1 MLQEPKPTGNA
12 VGNVLEKKTAVGGG
26 LGKLLENKQGGS
38 GAGIAKA
45 GLGQLLNKTSGNA
58 AEKKVAGIG
67 NLLGK
72 KGGGAAAAPF
82 GKMSMGA
89 FGKRGGP
96 KAAQVDDQQG
106 ILEGISSLH
115 SWIKSQT
122 MIKPNQKMKGKGQMY
137 EEVSS
142 SVKVLIKM
150 LKKNLKALIKNNPK
164 KKKEIFYG
172 VSINELMYFLFIHN
186 LPIIT
191 FMTKIIAMQNMRFFQ
206 IGTG

>member
-1 MLQEPKPTGNA
+1 MQEPKPTGNA
-12 VGNVLEKKTAVGGG
+12 VGNVLEKKTAIGGG

-72 KGGGAAAAPF
+72 KGGGVAAAPF
-82 GKMSMGA
+82 GKMSIGA

-172 VSINELMYFLFIHN
+172 VSINELMHLYLFT
-186 LPIIT
+186 IIFI
-191 FMTKIIAMQNMRFFQ
+191 FMNKIIALQNMRFFLK
-206 IGTG
+206 

>member
-12 VGNVLEKKTAVGGG
+12 VGNVLEKKTAIGGG

-82 GKMSMGA
+82 GKMSIGA

-142 SVKVLIKM
+142 SVKVVIKM

-172 VSINELMYFLFIHN
+172 VSINELMHLYLFTI
-186 LPIIT
+186 LYT
-191 FMTKIIAMQNMRFFQ
+191 FMTKIKALQNMRFFLK
-206 IGTG
+206 

>member
-1 MLQEPKPTGNA
+1 MQEPKPTGNA
-12 VGNVLEKKTAVGGG
+12 VGNVLEKKTAIGGG

-82 GKMSMGA
+82 GKMSIGA

-172 VSINELMYFLFIHN
+172 VSINPHMYFIFIHN
-186 LPIIT
+186 LFI
-191 FMTKIIAMQNMRFFQ
+191 FMTKIKALQNMSFFLK
-206 IGTG
+206 

>member
-1 MLQEPKPTGNA
+1 MQEPKPTGNA
-12 VGNVLEKKTAVGGG
+12 VGNVLEKKTAIGGG

-82 GKMSMGA
+82 GKMSIGA

-172 VSINELMYFLFIHN
+172 VSINELMHLYLFT
-186 LPIIT
+186 II
-191 FMTKIIAMQNMRFFQ
+191 FIFINKIIALQNMRFFLK
-206 IGTG
+206 

>member
-58 AEKKVAGIG
+58 AEKKVTGIG

-82 GKMSMGA
+82 GKMSIGA

-172 VSINELMYFLFIHN
+172 VSINPHMYFIFIHN
-186 LPIIT
+186 LFI
-191 FMTKIIAMQNMRFFQ
+191 FMTKIKALQNMSFFLK
-206 IGTG
+206 